1 MRDLAPIALCIPPP
15 KSKKYYAEAT
25 TSSITTSFDFKIELL
40 ILLSFTI
47 VHNYYANVLLMVLR
61 MIRYE
66 MLSSWQKLI
75 DKTKFGNLYFFR
87 YCLLTMLNNNL
98 YKSLNIEI
106 DVLIS
111 FIFREIF
118 IIPIIVIYLNVIN
131 QGNSKS
137 LSSHKIKLKINNNSS
152 YRKAP
157 EQNHYLMI
165 FQRLNKIVDLIIMIN
180 RVCKDCVN
188 RGCLSAYLK
197 SP

>member
-15 KSKKYYAEAT
+15 NSKKYYAEAT

-106 DVLIS
+106 DVL
-111 FIFREIF
+111 FREIF

-157 EQNHYLMI
+157 EQNLYLII
-165 FQRLNKIVDLIIMIN
+165 FQRLNKIVDLIIMLN

-197 SP
+197 GP

>member
-15 KSKKYYAEAT
+15 NSKKYYAEAT

-61 MIRYE
+61 LITYE
-66 MLSSWQKLI
+66 MLSIWQKLI
-75 DKTKFGNLYFFR
+75 DKTKFGMR
-87 YCLLTMLNNNL
+87 Y
-98 YKSLNIEI
+98 
-106 DVLIS
+106 
-111 FIFREIF
+111 IFRQIF
-118 IIPIIVIYLNVIN
+118 MIPIIIIYLNVIN
-131 QGNSKS
+131 QGNSKY

-157 EQNHYLMI
+157 EQNLYLII
-165 FQRLNKIVDLIIMIN
+165 FQRLNKIVDLIIMLN

-188 RGCLSAYLK
+188 RACLSAYLK
-197 SP
+197 ST